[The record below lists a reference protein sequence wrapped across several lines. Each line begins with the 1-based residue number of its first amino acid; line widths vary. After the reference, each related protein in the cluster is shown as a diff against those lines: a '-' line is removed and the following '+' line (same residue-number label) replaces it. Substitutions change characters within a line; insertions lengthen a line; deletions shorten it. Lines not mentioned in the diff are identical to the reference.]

1 MNKRILYIIFIVF
14 IMAVSYSFF
23 FDDQPRNEHQIFS
36 NVDLIEMISPYPSF
50 SKMDTVI
57 KSYENVTTDVI
68 YSFEDIV
75 FTNLISDFFV
85 TKNSLYLLVR
95 GAEHPIHQLV
105 FDENNILQH
114 IEFGE
119 RGRGPKEFSLPIH
132 FGIDTGDQNNLLIFD
147 QNNRRISILSLAE
160 EDSIAVKEQFLT
172 DFDLGSF
179 FLKDDK
185 IYANGDFFDDKAIV
199 ILEKK
204 EREFR
209 QVDAFRNALFKTKN
223 TKFTPA
229 VLVHL
234 NRSSATVHPDAR
246 FLAKGYLYI
255 PVIQIY
261 NIKGDLLKEYNF
273 DEDFDLNYEIK
284 YDNRENIDRFIR
296 TKNTKFAYL
305 SLAASSEYIY
315 ALFSGRSE
323 ASQKENDEAF
333 QYFSGNQIHVLDWSG
348 NIIKKVKLDVNV
360 NRIFFDN
367 HSNRLYGIKLYDD
380 YSLMKFN
387 PF

>member
-1 MNKRILYIIFIVF
+1 MNKRILYIIFSAFIV
-14 IMAVSYSFF
+14 AVSFSFF
-23 FDDQPRNEHQIFS
+23 FNDQPDNEHQIFTD
-36 NVDLIEMISPYPSF
+36 VALKEMISPYPSF

-57 KSYENVTTDVI
+57 KSCERVTTDVM

-85 TKNSLYLLVR
+85 SKNSLYLLTR
-95 GAEHPIHQLV
+95 GAEHPIHQLI
-105 FDENNILQH
+105 FDEKNIVQH
-114 IEFGE
+114 IDYGE
-119 RGRGPKEFSLPIH
+119 RGRGPKEFSLPIY
-132 FGIDTGDQNNLLIFD
+132 FGIDTGNQNNLLIFD

-160 EDSIAVKEQFLT
+160 EDSIAIKEQFLT

-209 QVDAFRNALFKTKN
+209 KVGAFRNALFKTQN
-223 TKFTPA
+223 AKFTPA

-234 NRSSATVHPDAR
+234 NRSSATIHPDAEY
-246 FLAKGYLYI
+246 LAKGYLYI

-261 NIKGDLLKEYNF
+261 NIEGDLLKEYNF

-296 TKNTKFAYL
+296 TKNTKLAYL
-305 SLAASSEYIY
+305 SLTASSHFIY